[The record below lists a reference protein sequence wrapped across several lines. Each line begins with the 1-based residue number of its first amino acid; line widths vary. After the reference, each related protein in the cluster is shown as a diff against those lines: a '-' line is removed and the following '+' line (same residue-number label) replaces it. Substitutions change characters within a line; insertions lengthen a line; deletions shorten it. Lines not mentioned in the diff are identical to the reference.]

1 MKDEVFTMRID
12 KELKN
17 ELEKVAKYL
26 GMSLSAFIRMASVE
40 KASKIGVKKEKR

>member
-12 KELKN
+12 KELKS

-26 GMSLSAFIRMASVE
+26 GMSLSAFMRMASIE
-40 KASKIGVKKEKR
+40 KASTIDTTKGKK